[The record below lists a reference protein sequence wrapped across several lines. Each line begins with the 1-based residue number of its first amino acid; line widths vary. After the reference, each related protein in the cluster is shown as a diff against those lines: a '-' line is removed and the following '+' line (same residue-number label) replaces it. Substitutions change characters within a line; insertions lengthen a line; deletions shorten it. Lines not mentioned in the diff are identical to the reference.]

1 MKSLLK
7 FVTSEYRAHEMIEIC
22 KNKGYIIQH
31 KTHQERLTESIIKEG
46 GFSVN
51 FGGYGSYSR
60 LGLGNNFGTKWEVG
74 ALDAPVNKSFT
85 EVEVCF
91 GAGFNATQQKSI
103 AEYIVKQ
110 GGLIVE
116 EGDGKC
122 DLFILAVPTVDEQ
135 NRVEP
140 KGFLTVGVD
149 EFLEVIPAIK
159 NPRPKAPKTAQLSD
173 ELKQLQKQLLERNH
187 DSIRAALKTL
197 EGRDDEIDLLIQG
210 VSVDPGTGELD
221 RGPKFKG
228 TGPAL
233 EFIDL
238 SLAGLLS
245 QAGENSQAAKIR
257 SEIKK
262 LKFEVK
268 TLPRLS
274 GFTALED
281 LEIILNRNKDDGES
295 EKIADLRVFGQLP
308 KLRKLRIAN
317 EDHYANKSLLIK
329 SLDGLE
335 AGLLEE
341 LEASDLGLESIAA
354 LSGCKQLKSINLS
367 NNSDLSSI
375 EALFGCS
382 TIEVLQLDETSIV
395 SIESLSAATNLT
407 EFNIRSCKNLKSL
420 KGLNAIQLES
430 FVLNDLNIASLD
442 GIECLTSIKEL
453 ELIDL
458 DKLKNLTQL
467 SKLDKLEKLE
477 LSRLDSLKELPEF
490 EHLADLRYVLIRNCD
505 LLEDASS
512 LATASGLKTVSIE
525 CCEKLKSGPTK
536 WPEGLQELTI
546 QNSQL
551 TELGACPSALTK
563 LDITN
568 NGKLKNIDG
577 LSICNRIEINSWGF
591 DLTGCYKLENLNGLN
606 LPKLEAITFPE
617 TLNNLEALKKY
628 PEVAITICAGFGLED
643 QGHCIV
649 IKDIP
654 TSLGDAL
661 LVLEPTHLEVTTN
674 YGNEL
679 QKITGIGIVKTL
691 TSLDLSNCDLSDITG
706 IIGLENLELLKI
718 KPRTELSKSLGKA
731 IFEGKEQI
739 DKLRLKLLAGL

>member
-7 FVTSEYRAHEMIEIC
+7 FVTSEYRAHEMLEIC

-31 KTHQERLTESIIKEG
+31 KTHQEHLTEYIIKEG
-46 GFSVN
+46 GFSVD

-60 LGLGNNFGTKWEVG
+60 LGLGNNFGTKWEVSG
-74 ALDAPVNKSFT
+74 LDAPANKSFT
-85 EVEVCF
+85 SVNVSF
-91 GAGFNATQQKSI
+91 GAGFNASKQKSI

-110 GGLIVE
+110 GGSVVE
-116 EGDGKC
+116 EGEGKC
-122 DLFILAVPTVDEQ
+122 DLFVLAVPTVDEQ
-135 NRVEP
+135 NMVEP

-159 NPRPKAPKTAQLSD
+159 SPRPKAPKTAPLSE

-187 DSIRAALKTL
+187 DSIRAALKAL
-197 EGRDDEIDLLIQG
+197 EGRDEEIDLLIQG
-210 VSVDPGTGELD
+210 VTVNSGTGELD

-228 TGPAL
+228 SGPAL

-281 LEIILNRNKDDGES
+281 LEIILNRNKDDS
-295 EKIADLRVFGQLP
+295 ETEQIAGLSVFGELP

-317 EDHYANKSLLIK
+317 EEHYANKSLLIK

-335 AGLLEE
+335 ASLLEE
-341 LEASDLGLESIAA
+341 LEASDIGLESIAA

-375 EALFGCS
+375 EALSGCS
-382 TIEVLQLDETSIV
+382 TIEVLQLDETGIV
-395 SIESLSAATNLT
+395 SLEPLSAATNLKK
-407 EFNIRSCKNLKSL
+407 FNINCCEKLKSI

-430 FVLNDLNIASLD
+430 FELGGLNIASLD
-442 GIECLTSIKEL
+442 GIEYLTSIKEL
-453 ELIDL
+453 ELASL
-458 DKLKNLTQL
+458 YKLKNLTQL

-477 LSRLDSLKELPEF
+477 LYHLKSLKELPEF
-490 EHLADLRYVLIRNCD
+490 EHLDGLRSVSIQSCD

-512 LATASGLKTVSIE
+512 LATASGLKTVSINY
-525 CCEKLKSGPTK
+525 CNKLKSGPTQ

-551 TELGACPSALTK
+551 TELGACPSTLTELEISFNESLK
-563 LDITN
+563 SLDSLSACSRLN
-568 NGKLKNIDG
+568 FPYGID
-577 LSICNRIEINSWGF
+577 LN
-591 DLTGCYKLENLNGLN
+591 GCYKLENIDGLN
-606 LPKLEAITFPE
+606 IQKLDAIRIPE
-617 TLNNLEALKKY
+617 TLNKLEALKRY
-628 PEVAITICAGFGLED
+628 PDIAITVVAKLGKEIPEALVNALLA
-643 QGHCIV
+643 IA
-649 IKDIP
+649 P
-654 TSLGDAL
+654 TSLAFENYEGIAGISRI
-661 LVLEPTHLEVTTN
+661 TTLTTLDLSSC
-674 YGNEL
+674 EL
-679 QKITGIGIVKTL
+679 IEITGIV
-691 TSLDLSNCDLSDITG
+691 
-706 IIGLENLELLKI
+706 GLVNLELLKI
-718 KPRTELSKSLGKA
+718 QPRTELSKSLGQA
-731 IFEGKEQI
+731 TFEGKAQI
-739 DKLRLKLLAGL
+739 NKLRLKLLAGL

>member
-7 FVTSEYRAHEMIEIC
+7 FVTSEYRAHEMLEIC

-31 KTHQERLTESIIKEG
+31 KTHQEHLTEYIIKEG
-46 GFSVN
+46 GFSVD

-60 LGLGNNFGTKWEVG
+60 LGLGNNFGTKWEVSG
-74 ALDAPVNKSFT
+74 LDAPANKSFT
-85 EVEVCF
+85 SVNVSF
-91 GAGFNATQQKSI
+91 GAGFNASKQKLI

-116 EGDGKC
+116 EVEGDC
-122 DLFILAVPTVDEQ
+122 DLFILADTTVDEQ

-159 NPRPKAPKTAQLSD
+159 SPRPKAPKTAPLSE

-187 DSIRAALKTL
+187 DSIRAALKAL
-197 EGRDDEIDLLIQG
+197 EGRDEEIDLLIQG
-210 VSVDPGTGELD
+210 VSVNSGTGELD

-228 TGPAL
+228 SGPAL

-281 LEIILNRNKDDGES
+281 LEIILNRNKDDS
-295 EKIADLRVFGQLP
+295 ETEQIAGLSVFGELP

-317 EDHYANKSLLIK
+317 EEHYANKSLLIK

-335 AGLLEE
+335 ASLLEE

-354 LSGCKQLKSINLS
+354 LSCCKQLKSINLS

-375 EALFGCS
+375 EALSGCS
-382 TIEVLQLDETSIV
+382 TIEVLQLDETGIV
-395 SIESLSAATNLT
+395 SLEPLSAATNLKK
-407 EFNIRSCKNLKSL
+407 FNINCCEKLKSI

-430 FVLNDLNIASLD
+430 FELGGLNIASLD
-442 GIECLTSIKEL
+442 GIEYLTSIKEL
-453 ELIDL
+453 ELASL
-458 DKLKNLTQL
+458 YKLKNLTQL

-477 LSRLDSLKELPEF
+477 LYDLKSLKELPEF
-490 EHLADLRYVLIRNCD
+490 EHLDGLRSVSIQSCD

-512 LATASGLKTVSIE
+512 LATASGLKTVSINY
-525 CCEKLKSGPTK
+525 CNKLKSGPTQ

-551 TELGACPSALTK
+551 TELGACPSTLTELEISFNESLK
-563 LDITN
+563 SLDSLSACSRLN
-568 NGKLKNIDG
+568 FPYGID
-577 LSICNRIEINSWGF
+577 LN
-591 DLTGCYKLENLNGLN
+591 GCYKLENIDGLN
-606 LPKLEAITFPE
+606 IQKLDAIRIPE
-617 TLNNLEALKKY
+617 TLNKLEALKRY
-628 PEVAITICAGFGLED
+628 PDIAITVVAKLGKEIPEALVNALLA
-643 QGHCIV
+643 IA
-649 IKDIP
+649 P
-654 TSLGDAL
+654 TSLAFENYEGIAGISRI
-661 LVLEPTHLEVTTN
+661 TTLTTLDLSSC
-674 YGNEL
+674 EL
-679 QKITGIGIVKTL
+679 IEITGIV
-691 TSLDLSNCDLSDITG
+691 
-706 IIGLENLELLKI
+706 GLVNLELLKI
-718 KPRTELSKSLGKA
+718 QPRTELSKSLGQA
-731 IFEGKEQI
+731 TFEGKAQI
-739 DKLRLKLLAGL
+739 NKLRLKLLAGL

>member
-7 FVTSEYRAHEMIEIC
+7 FVTSEDRAHEMIEIC
-22 KNKGYIIQH
+22 ANKGYLIQH

-60 LGLGNNFGTKWEVG
+60 LGLGNNFGTKWEVSG
-74 ALDAPVNKSFT
+74 LDAPANKSFT
-85 EVEVCF
+85 EVNVCF
-91 GAGFNATQQKSI
+91 GAGLDTAKQKSI

-110 GGLIVE
+110 GGSVVE
-116 EGDGKC
+116 EGEGKC
-122 DLFILAVPTVDEQ
+122 DLFVLAVPTVDEQ
-135 NRVEP
+135 NMVEP

-159 NPRPKAPKTAQLSD
+159 SPRPKTPKTAQLSE

-187 DSIRAALKTL
+187 DSIRTALKAL
-197 EGRDDEIDLLIQG
+197 EGRDEEIDLLIQR
-210 VSVDPGTGELD
+210 VSVNPGTGELD
-221 RGPKFKG
+221 RGPQFKG
-228 TGPAL
+228 SGPAL

-268 TLPRLS
+268 TLPRLN

-281 LEIILNRNKDDGES
+281 LEIILNRHRDDSET
-295 EKIADLRVFGQLP
+295 EKIADLSVFGQLP
-308 KLRKLRIAN
+308 SLRKLRIAN
-317 EDHYANKSLLIK
+317 EDHYANKSLLII

-354 LSGCKQLKSINLS
+354 LSDCKQLKSINLS

-375 EALFGCS
+375 EALSGCS
-382 TIEVLQLDETSIV
+382 TIEVLRLDQTGIN
-395 SIESLSAATNLT
+395 SIEPLSAATNLT
-407 EFNIRSCKNLKSL
+407 EFNIDLCKNLKSI

-430 FVLNDLNIASLD
+430 FKLCELNIASLD

-453 ELIDL
+453 ELSSL
-458 DKLKNLTQL
+458 RKLKNLTIL

-477 LSRLDSLKELPEF
+477 LYNLKSLKELPAF
-490 EHLADLRYVLIRNCD
+490 EHLAGLGTVEIKNCG

-512 LATASGLKTVSIE
+512 LATASGLKTVSIVD
-525 CCEKLKSGPTK
+525 CNQLKFGPAQ
-536 WPEGLQELTI
+536 WPEGLKELTI

-551 TELGACPSALTK
+551 TELGACPSTLTE
-563 LDITN
+563 LEISFN
-568 NGKLKNIDG
+568 ESLKNLDSLSACSRLNFPYGID
-577 LSICNRIEINSWGF
+577 LN
-591 DLTGCYKLENLNGLN
+591 GCYKLENIDGLN
-606 LPKLEAITFPE
+606 IRKLDAIRIPE
-617 TLNNLEALKKY
+617 TLIKLEALKRY
-628 PEVAITICAGFGLED
+628 PDIAITVVAKLGKEIPEALVNALLA
-643 QGHCIV
+643 IA
-649 IKDIP
+649 P
-654 TSLGDAL
+654 TSLAFENYEGIAGISRI
-661 LVLEPTHLEVTTN
+661 TTLTTLDLSSC
-674 YGNEL
+674 EL
-679 QKITGIGIVKTL
+679 IEITGIV
-691 TSLDLSNCDLSDITG
+691 
-706 IIGLENLELLKI
+706 GLVNLELLKI
-718 KPRTELSKSLGKA
+718 QPRTELSKSLGQA
-731 IFEGKEQI
+731 TFEGKAQI
-739 DKLRLKLLAGL
+739 NKLRLKLLAGL

>member
-7 FVTSEYRAHEMIEIC
+7 FVTSEDRALEMIQIC
-22 KNKGYIIQH
+22 ANKGYIIQH

-46 GFSVN
+46 GFSVD

-60 LGLGNNFGTKWEVG
+60 LGLGNNFGTKWEVSG
-74 ALDAPVNKSFT
+74 LDAPANKSFT
-85 EVEVCF
+85 SVNVSF
-91 GAGFNATQQKSI
+91 GAGFNASKQKLI

-116 EGDGKC
+116 EVEGDC
-122 DLFILAVPTVDEQ
+122 DLFILADTTVDEQ

-140 KGFLTVGVD
+140 KWFLTVGVD

-159 NPRPKAPKTAQLSD
+159 SPRPKAPKTAPLSE

-187 DSIRAALKTL
+187 DSIRAALKAL
-197 EGRDDEIDLLIQG
+197 EGRDEEIDLLIQG
-210 VSVDPGTGELD
+210 VSVNSGTGELD

-228 TGPAL
+228 SGPAL

-281 LEIILNRNKDDGES
+281 LEIILNRNKDDS
-295 EKIADLRVFGQLP
+295 ETEQIADLSVFGELP
-308 KLRKLRIAN
+308 KLRNLRIAN

-329 SLDGLE
+329 SLDGLK
-335 AGLLEE
+335 ASLLEE

-354 LSGCKQLKSINLS
+354 LSGCKQLKSINLR

-375 EALFGCS
+375 EALSGCS
-382 TIEVLQLDETSIV
+382 TIEVLQLDETGIV
-395 SIESLSAATNLT
+395 SLEPLSAATNLKKI
-407 EFNIRSCKNLKSL
+407 NINCCEKLKSI

-430 FVLNDLNIASLD
+430 FELGGLNIASLD
-442 GIECLTSIKEL
+442 GIEYLTSIKEL
-453 ELIDL
+453 ELASL
-458 DKLKNLTQL
+458 YKLKNLTQL

-477 LSRLDSLKELPEF
+477 LYHLKSLKELPEF
-490 EHLADLRYVLIRNCD
+490 EHLDGLRSVSIQSCD

-525 CCEKLKSGPTK
+525 GCKKLKSGPTK

-551 TELGACPSALTK
+551 TELGVCPSTLTELEISFNESLK
-563 LDITN
+563 SLDSLSACSRLN
-568 NGKLKNIDG
+568 FPYGID
-577 LSICNRIEINSWGF
+577 LN
-591 DLTGCYKLENLNGLN
+591 GCYKLENIDGLN
-606 LPKLEAITFPE
+606 IQKLDAIRIPE
-617 TLNNLEALKKY
+617 TLNKLEALKRY
-628 PEVAITICAGFGLED
+628 PDIAITVVAKLGKE
-643 QGHCIV
+643 
-649 IKDIP
+649 IP
-654 TSLGDAL
+654 EALGNAL
-661 LVLEPTHLEVTTN
+661 LAIAPTNLVFEN
-674 YGNEL
+674 YEGIAGISR
-679 QKITGIGIVKTL
+679 ITTL
-691 TSLDLSNCDLSDITG
+691 TTLDLSSCDLSDITG

-718 KPRTELSKSLGKA
+718 QPRTELSKSLGQA
-731 IFEGKEQI
+731 TFEGKAQI
-739 DKLRLKLLAGL
+739 NKLRLKFLAGL

>member
-7 FVTSEYRAHEMIEIC
+7 FVTSEYRAHEMLEIC

-31 KTHQERLTESIIKEG
+31 KTHQEHLTEYIIKEG
-46 GFSVN
+46 GFSVD

-60 LGLGNNFGTKWEVG
+60 LGLGNNFGTKWEVSG
-74 ALDAPVNKSFT
+74 LDAPANKSFT
-85 EVEVCF
+85 SVNVSF
-91 GAGFNATQQKSI
+91 GAGFNASKQKSI

-110 GGLIVE
+110 GGSVVE
-116 EGDGKC
+116 EGEGKC
-122 DLFILAVPTVDEQ
+122 DLFVLAVPTVDEQ
-135 NRVEP
+135 NMVEP

-159 NPRPKAPKTAQLSD
+159 SPRPKAPKTAPLSE

-187 DSIRAALKTL
+187 DSIRAALKAL
-197 EGRDDEIDLLIQG
+197 EGRDEEIDLLIQG
-210 VSVDPGTGELD
+210 VTVNSGTGELD

-228 TGPAL
+228 SGPAL

-281 LEIILNRNKDDGES
+281 LEIILNRNKDDS
-295 EKIADLRVFGQLP
+295 ETEQIAGLSVFGELP

-317 EDHYANKSLLIK
+317 EEHYANKSLLIK

-335 AGLLEE
+335 ASLLEE
-341 LEASDLGLESIAA
+341 LEASDIGLESIAA

-375 EALFGCS
+375 EALSGCS
-382 TIEVLQLDETSIV
+382 TIEVLQLDETGIV
-395 SIESLSAATNLT
+395 SLEPLSAATNLKK
-407 EFNIRSCKNLKSL
+407 FNINCCEKLKSI

-430 FVLNDLNIASLD
+430 FELGGLNIASLD

-453 ELIDL
+453 ELASL
-458 DKLKNLTQL
+458 YKLKNLTQL

-477 LSRLDSLKELPEF
+477 LYHLKSLKELPEF
-490 EHLADLRYVLIRNCD
+490 EHLDGLRSVSIQSCD

-512 LATASGLKTVSIE
+512 LATASGLKTVSINY
-525 CCEKLKSGPTK
+525 CNKLKSGPTQ

-551 TELGACPSALTK
+551 TELGACPSTLTELEISFNESLK
-563 LDITN
+563 SLDSLSACSRLN
-568 NGKLKNIDG
+568 FPYGID
-577 LSICNRIEINSWGF
+577 LN
-591 DLTGCYKLENLNGLN
+591 GCYKLENIDGLN
-606 LPKLEAITFPE
+606 IQKLDAIRIPE
-617 TLNNLEALKKY
+617 TLNKLEALKRY
-628 PEVAITICAGFGLED
+628 PDIAITVVAKLGKEIPEALVNALLA
-643 QGHCIV
+643 IA
-649 IKDIP
+649 P
-654 TSLGDAL
+654 TSLAFENYEGIAGISRI
-661 LVLEPTHLEVTTN
+661 TTLTTLDLSSC
-674 YGNEL
+674 EL
-679 QKITGIGIVKTL
+679 IEITGIV
-691 TSLDLSNCDLSDITG
+691 
-706 IIGLENLELLKI
+706 GLVNLELLKI
-718 KPRTELSKSLGKA
+718 QPRTELSKSLGQA
-731 IFEGKEQI
+731 TFEGKAQI
-739 DKLRLKLLAGL
+739 NKLRLKLLAGL